1 MSKNKKVDCD
11 NYDNEWGC
19 GDGHP
24 MNFCYMDCEYED
36 DPKKCPC
43 YRNRKKEEAELKKK
57 YKIIK
62 YPNGSIGYE
71 EKGRQ
76 NKNGK

>member
-1 MSKNKKVDCD
+1 MSKNKKVACD
-11 NYDNEWGC
+11 NYDNKLGC
-19 GDGHP
+19 EVSHP
-24 MNFCYMDCEYED
+24 MSFCYMNCDYENN
-36 DPKKCPC
+36 PEKCPI

-71 EKGRQ
+71 EK
-76 NKNGK
+76 